1 MAIDIIMTAD
11 EFIEK
16 AKLAESTPSCYV
28 TGCFGAPLDMSGV
41 IERWETEYSKNKK
54 YDSLMHERA
63 ALAIQQGTHCF
74 GFDCV
79 NLIKAILWGWD
90 ADGSKEYGGAKYQS
104 GGVPD
109 ITVEGLFNYCT
120 MTSTDFADI
129 KPGAMLYYNNGS
141 HCGIYIGDGF
151 AIEATG
157 SWDRKVYK
165 TGVTNLSDN
174 YPDVRTAPYKRKWQ
188 AWGLLPW
195 INHTDKKELTQMIV
209 ESKIICP
216 CCGATL
222 DASVELTL
230 KPVISYQE
238 YVVKKSDTPW
248 GIAQRF
254 YGDGSK
260 YTVIMDFN
268 GLSRNAD
275 IHTGQVLKIPT
286 I

>member
-1 MAIDIIMTAD
+1 MASEIVMTAE

-28 TGCFGAPLDMSGV
+28 TGCLGAPLDMPGV

-54 YDSLMHERA
+54 YDSLMRERA
-63 ALAIQQGTHCF
+63 ALAVQQGTHCF

-79 NLIKAILWGWD
+79 NLLKVIINGWC
-90 ADGSKEYGGAKYQS
+90 ADGSKEYGGSIYEKYC
-104 GGVPD
+104 PD
-109 ITVEGLFNYCT
+109 VTVEALFNYCNT
-120 MTSTDFADI
+120 TSTDFSDI
-129 KPGAMLYYNNGS
+129 KPGAMLYYNSGS

-165 TGVTNLSDN
+165 TGVTNLIDK
-174 YPDVRTAPYKRKWQ
+174 YPDAGDAAYKRKWQ
-188 AWGLLPW
+188 EWGLLPW
-195 INHTDKKELTQMIV
+195 IDYTEKKELTQMIV
-209 ESKIICP
+209 ESQIICP

-222 DASVELTL
+222 DAGVELTL
-230 KPVISYQE
+230 KPVITYQE

-254 YGDGSK
+254 YGDGLK

-268 GLSRNAD
+268 GLSRTAA
-275 IHTGQVLKIPT
+275 IHTGQILKIPRV
-286 I
+286 